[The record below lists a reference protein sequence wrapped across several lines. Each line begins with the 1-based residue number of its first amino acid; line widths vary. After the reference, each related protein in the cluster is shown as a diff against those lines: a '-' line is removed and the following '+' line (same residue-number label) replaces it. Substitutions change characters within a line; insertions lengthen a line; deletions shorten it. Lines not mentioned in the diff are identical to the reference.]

1 MTDTKDAEENTQP
14 INITIP
20 IAGEGDVGIE
30 PDYTERNVA
39 IPDWL
44 LDFSSQLNQPGRV
57 EPAIDGDGVANEAN
71 PDEEEE
77 ADFSAPINLETS
89 EWQSVQAEIDKTE
102 LPGHEPVEIKVLQLS
117 DLDDLL
123 DAGEYI
129 QAAELISTVA
139 LNEETRQE
147 VRKKLRPHLTLR
159 DESNVLWEIYDHL
172 NTL

>member
-1 MTDTKDAEENTQP
+1 MTDTQDAEENTQP

-20 IAGEGDVGIE
+20 LADEGDGGIE

-57 EPAIDGDGVANEAN
+57 EPAVDDDEVTNQTTS
-71 PDEEEE
+71 DEEEE
-77 ADFSAPINLETS
+77 ADFSVPINLETS
-89 EWQSVQAEIDKTE
+89 EWQPVQAEIDTVE

-172 NTL
+172 NPL

>member
-1 MTDTKDAEENTQP
+1 MTDTQGAEENTQP

-20 IAGEGDVGIE
+20 LVGEGEVGIE

-57 EPAIDGDGVANEAN
+57 EPTVDDDEDTNEATS
-71 PDEEEE
+71 DEEEE
-77 ADFSAPINLETS
+77 ADFSVPINLETS
-89 EWQSVQAEIDKTE
+89 DWQPVQAEIDTVE